1 MYHSRFR
8 LQKEERGVNKN
19 NFDGPTEKCDEVEG
33 RTNEKDHL
41 ICGDSVEQL
50 LPERAHC
57 YSM

>member
-1 MYHSRFR
+1 MYRSRFR

-19 NFDGPTEKCDEVEG
+19 KFDEPKEKCDEVEG

-50 LPERAHC
+50 LSGRAQC
-57 YSM
+57 YLV